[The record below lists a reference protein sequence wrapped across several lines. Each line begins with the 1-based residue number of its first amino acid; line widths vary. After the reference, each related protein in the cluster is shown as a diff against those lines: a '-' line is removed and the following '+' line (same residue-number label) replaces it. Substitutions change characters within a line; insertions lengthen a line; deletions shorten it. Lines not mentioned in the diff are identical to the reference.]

1 MYVSKINL
9 QTNADA
15 IRKYIQENG
24 FATIVSLDGSNILAT
39 HTPLMLQKEGDN
51 EYLYGH
57 IAKANEQVQSL
68 VNDSTVLAIFME
80 NHTYISS
87 SWYDHVNVPT
97 WNYIAVHIKGV
108 LTLLNEEE
116 TLHSLH
122 DLVGKY
128 EASSP
133 KPFHISQ
140 MTDADVKA
148 HLRGLVAFKIKID
161 KIDASWKL
169 SQNRD
174 DKNYLEIIK
183 KLRER
188 GDEMSMN
195 IANEMEKNR
204 EI

>member
-15 IRKYIQENG
+15 IRKYIAENG
-24 FATIVSLDGSNILAT
+24 FATIISMGENEIMAT
-39 HTPLMLQKEGDN
+39 HTPLMLEKEGEN
-51 EYLYGH
+51 EFLYGH
-57 IAKANEQVQSL
+57 IAKANDQV
-68 VNDSTVLAIFME
+68 STLIDGSKVLAIFME

-97 WNYIAVHIKGV
+97 WNYIAVHIKGT

-116 TLHSLH
+116 TLQSLH
-122 DLVGKY
+122 ELVGKY

-140 MTDADVKA
+140 MTDRDVKS
-148 HLRGLVAFKIKID
+148 HLRGLVAFKIKVE

-174 DKNYLEIIK
+174 DKNYVEIIK

-188 GDEMSMN
+188 GDEMSLT
-195 IANEMEKNR
+195 IAKEMEKNR

>member
-24 FATIVSLDGSNILAT
+24 FATIVSLDGNNILAT
-39 HTPLMLQKEGDN
+39 HTPLMLQKEGEND
-51 EYLYGH
+51 YLYGH
-57 IAKANEQVQSL
+57 IAKANEQVQSF
-68 VNDSTVLAIFME
+68 VNGSTVLAIFME

-108 LTLLNEEE
+108 ITLLNKEE
-116 TLHSLH
+116 TLQSLH
-122 DLVGKY
+122 DLVAKY
-128 EASSP
+128 EAPSP

-140 MTDADVKA
+140 MTDTDVNA
-148 HLRGLVAFKIKID
+148 HLRGLVAFKIRIE

-174 DKNYLEIIK
+174 DKNYYEIIR
-183 KLRER
+183 KLKER
-188 GDEMSMN
+188 GDEMSMS

-204 EI
+204 EM